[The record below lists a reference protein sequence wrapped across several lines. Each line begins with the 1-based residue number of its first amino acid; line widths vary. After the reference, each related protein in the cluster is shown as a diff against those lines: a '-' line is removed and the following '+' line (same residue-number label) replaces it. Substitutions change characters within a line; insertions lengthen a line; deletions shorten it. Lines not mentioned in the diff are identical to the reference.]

1 MTTAAFRLPRNSKPE
16 TRNLTL
22 KPVKPCSL
30 ETFFFLFRYNSP
42 ITFPK
47 PGRFMVRCPF
57 RWSALLLLLAL
68 SCAPGF
74 AQSPL
79 TVTVTVHDENGVV
92 QRSARVLLQPAHGT
106 AAFKGETDFAGRCRF
121 TDVPSGAY
129 RLQAQKEGF
138 YQVMQDVQLSP
149 ATAGIE
155 VELHHLQEVKEEVN
169 VVESAPA
176 IDPEKIADTRSL
188 SGLDVINIPYPVTR
202 DYRNILPYIP
212 GVVQDSSGQPHV
224 VGGHTYETLDT
235 MDGFDI
241 TDPVSGTL
249 QLRVSTDAIRSIDV
263 QSSRYSAEFGRSSAG
278 VLNLTTGIGDDH
290 LRYSGTNFLPSFKFI
305 RGINLDKWTP
315 RFTFSGPLKKGKI
328 WFYDAEDFEYD
339 YNLIRDLP
347 ANADQA
353 PLWRFSNLAKLQ
365 TNLTRSNILTGS
377 FLFNRFKYS
386 HAGLSLFNPLNAT
399 TNQDETG
406 YLASLKDQHYFAGG
420 TLLENGLA
428 LFEQELDVLPLG
440 NQPYIVTPGLL
451 TGNFYRT
458 TLQRARRLQW
468 ITNVYLRPRTWHGR
482 HEFKFGMDA
491 DRVVYHE
498 FNDRTPIRV
507 FSETKTLL
515 RETSFPSQIVAL
527 RKNNL
532 QGSAYAQDRWSP
544 TDRLILEYGLRFDAD
559 EIIRQILASPR
570 LAGTYMLT
578 SDGQTKLSA
587 GWGVFY
593 DATNM
598 ALVSL
603 PLAGTRL
610 DSYFGANGALLRP
623 PVLTQ
628 FFLNQNALREPRF
641 SNWSVSLERRLPGDV
656 YATVEYLQRRGTDG
670 FIYLPQP
677 PSAGLT
683 GGPFFMTNARQDH
696 SSSLSL
702 IVRHTFRKTYPL
714 MASYTHSRSVTNAL
728 LTNSIDSLN
737 YGLEGPGPYG
747 WDAPNRFLAW
757 GMAPLP
763 SLPLIHKL
771 DFAYSLDWHSGYPF
785 SVVNQQ
791 QQFLQPLNNLRFPR
805 FLSFSPYIE
814 KRFTLRNYIF
824 ALRGGFDNVTSS
836 PNPTAVNNNIDSP
849 NFLTFSN
856 VDRRTFVARIRFLGK
871 KK

>member
-1 MTTAAFRLPRNSKPE
+1 MFH
-16 TRNLTL
+16 
-22 KPVKPCSL
+22 
-30 ETFFFLFRYNSP
+30 SP
-42 ITFPK
+42 Y
-47 PGRFMVRCPF
+47 
-57 RWSALLLLLAL
+57 RWPALVVSVALLWAAG
-68 SCAPGF
+68 CASVAC
-74 AQSPL
+74 AQTAEKL
-79 TVTVTVHDENGVV
+79 TITVHDENGVA
-92 QRSARVLLQPAHGT
+92 QRSARVTLQPTGRT
-106 AAFKGETDFAGRCRF
+106 GLFKQETDFAGRCQF
-121 TDVPSGAY
+121 TSLPPGAY
-129 RLQAQKEGF
+129 QLQAQKEGF
-138 YQVMQDVQLSP
+138 YAVTQTVQVSA
-149 ATAGIE
+149 ATGAID

-176 IDPEKIADTRSL
+176 IDPEKIADTRTL

-235 MDGFDI
+235 LDGFDI

-249 QLRVSTDAIRSIDV
+249 QLRVSTDALRSIDV

-278 VLNLTTGIGDDH
+278 VLNLSTGIGDDH

-305 RGINLDKWTP
+305 RGVNLDKWTP
-315 RFTFSGPLKKGKI
+315 RFTVSGPLKKGRV
-328 WFYDAEDFEYD
+328 WFYEAEDFEYD

-353 PLWRFSNLAKLQ
+353 PLWRFSNLVKLQ
-365 TNLTRSNILTGS
+365 SNITRSNILTGS

-399 TNQDETG
+399 TNQDATG
-406 YLASLKDQHYFAGG
+406 YLATFKDQHYFHNG

-440 NQPYIVTPGLL
+440 NRPYIVTPGLVS
-451 TGNFYRT
+451 GNFYRT
-458 TLQRARRLQW
+458 TLERSRRLQW
-468 ITNVYLRPRTWHGR
+468 ITNVYLRRRTWHGR

-498 FNDRTPIRV
+498 FDDRTPIRV
-507 FSETKTLL
+507 FGETGVLL
-515 RETSFPSQIVAL
+515 RQTLFPTQIVSL

-544 TDRLILEYGLRFDAD
+544 SQRLILEYGVRFDAD
-559 EIIRQILASPR
+559 EIVRHVLTSPR
-570 LAGTYMLT
+570 IAGTYMLT
-578 SDGQTKLSA
+578 NDGETKLSA
-587 GWGVFY
+587 GYGIFY
-593 DATNM
+593 DATNL

-603 PLAGTRL
+603 PLSGTRL
-610 DSYFGANGALLRP
+610 DSYYGANGVLLRP
-623 PVLTQ
+623 PVLTK
-628 FFLNQNALREPRF
+628 FFLNQNTLHEPRF
-641 SNWSVSLERRLPGDV
+641 TNWSLSLERRLPGDV

-677 PSAGLT
+677 SAAGLT
-683 GGPFFMTNARQDH
+683 GGSFLMTSIRQDH
-696 SSSLSL
+696 SRSLSL

-714 MASYTHSRSVTNAL
+714 MASYTHSRSVTNAVL
-728 LTNSIDSLN
+728 SYSLDGLN
-737 YGLEGPGPYG
+737 YGLEGPGPYP
-747 WDAPNRFLAW
+747 WDTPNRFLAW

-763 SLPLIHKL
+763 SLPLIHEL

-785 SVVNQQ
+785 SRVNQQ

-805 FLSFSPYIE
+805 FFSFSPYLE
-814 KRFTLRNYIF
+814 KRFTLRNYNF

-836 PNPTAVNNNIDSP
+836 PNPTAVNNNINSP